1 MESEVIS
8 IRVKRG
14 TSTRLRKLGINSSSK
29 ARLYLEKLA
38 WKAEA
43 KKTVDEMAEIIKRY
57 SKPSKPGFAV
67 GSIREDRNETH

>member
-29 ARLYLEKLA
+29 ARVYLEKLA

-43 KKTVDEMAEIIKRY
+43 KKTIDELADLVKRT
-57 SKPSKPGFAV
+57 SKPSKAGFAV
-67 GSIREDRNETH
+67 ASIREDRDAAH